1 MEKIIYE
8 RVGAR
13 LKQARELRHLTLKE
27 VGKNIGVYAGSV
39 LRWENG
45 ETEKI
50 KLPILEALASYYNV
64 NPEWLMGYDVPM
76 EKEDENYNFNK
87 LRSCAY
93 TILDNAQAIMME
105 CHNENP
111 YPGYLLEKIKPI
123 ENDIKVIKS
132 ICMKGEN

>member
-1 MEKIIYE
+1 MTKDEFINQLK
-8 RVGAR
+8 VGHGLSEELQDAIT
-13 LKQARELRHLTLKE
+13 LEQLEDYNNQAQKHEDAHNQ
-27 VGKNIGVYAGSV
+27 G
-39 LRWENG
+39 
-45 ETEKI
+45 I
-50 KLPILEALASYYNV
+50 K
-64 NPEWLMGYDVPM
+64 
-76 EKEDENYNFNK
+76 K

-105 CHNENP
+105 CHNESP